1 MPGFSDNALTTLSHK
16 LYVAREEADENGASG
31 APAAIVLA
39 TAGDF
44 AQKPTASL
52 DLQKKDLF
60 IPHDNIGPGELIQ
73 NGLAFSFTGGAAADK
88 TFTYDIFTWANEN
101 GPAKHTVNGTG
112 ILGTQA
118 VVQYPHLPASAD
130 PAVNKFWADTLTVTW
145 ENHPKEVE
153 STDTIGHNS
162 VAEVWLDG
170 TGLRYWFIQIA
181 DADGSTGTEAGDIAV
196 FYRYF

>member
-1 MPGFSDNALTTLSHK
+1 MAPSDKILMTLAHK

-39 TAGDF
+39 TEGDF
-44 AQKPTASL
+44 AQKPVASL

-60 IPHDNIGPGELIQ
+60 IPRGNIGPGELIQ
-73 NGLAFSFTGGAAADK
+73 NGLAFSFTGSAAAGK
-88 TFTYDIFTWANEN
+88 TFTYDIFAWANEN

-112 ILGTQA
+112 ILGTQQ
-118 VVQYPHLPASAD
+118 VVKYPHNGIAPD
-130 PAVNKFWADTLTVTW
+130 TTRFWADTLAVTW

-170 TGLRYWFIQIA
+170 TGLRYWFIQISN
-181 DADGSTGTEAGDIAV
+181 ADGSTGTEAGDISC